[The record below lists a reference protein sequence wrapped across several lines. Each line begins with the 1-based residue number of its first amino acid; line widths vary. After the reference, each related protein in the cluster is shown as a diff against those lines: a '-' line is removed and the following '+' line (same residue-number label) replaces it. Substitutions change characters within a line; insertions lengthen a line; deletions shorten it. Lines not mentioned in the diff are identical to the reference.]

1 MGELPVFFQP
11 WWGSTQF
18 VTTSSLVLQR
28 CSPFFLLLPS
38 WPSPRL
44 LSSLQGSTQQPA
56 QTTHSVALARL
67 VDLLMCQL
75 ILLLMRLLSSSM
87 LPSQLF
93 LLFQVWKLMLL
104 LRMPSLLGWEL
115 LLGPSGTK
123 HTWLLRLDLSS
134 SSSRLLTSTTLTIK
148 LKRVFSNASFNKEG
162 AVNKRYHTK

>member
-1 MGELPVFFQP
+1 MGVFFQP

-67 VDLLMCQL
+67 VDLLMCRL
-75 ILLLMRLLSSSM
+75 I
-87 LPSQLF
+87 
-93 LLFQVWKLMLL
+93 LL

-123 HTWLLRLDLSS
+123 HTWLLRQDSSS
-134 SSSRLLTSTTLTIK
+134 SSSRLLISTTLIIKPGQQKNCAVKILTIQW
-148 LKRVFSNASFNKEG
+148 LQ
-162 AVNKRYHTK
+162 